1 MALSCGCSSRGVR
14 AGGGVTLR
22 GIWPQSVQR
31 LRWVSSDHGSL
42 GVKNQDLLSKETGR
56 EVRRGSERQW
66 WLRGCANGLG
76 WLRVDKS
83 LTPGTI
89 TETIFGKDP
98 LQELCLQI
106 LLLWA
111 SPTLLVSGDPKPRT
125 GLAAALAPP
134 PPNPQGAQPH
144 PRVAAQ
150 SPPPTRPR
158 EQALGK
164 EFNRHHQQPPGRLG
178 KVDT

>member
-134 PPNPQGAQPH
+134 PPNPLAFSLCI
-144 PRVAAQ
+144 VW
-150 SPPPTRPR
+150 
-158 EQALGK
+158 
-164 EFNRHHQQPPGRLG
+164 
-178 KVDT
+178 